1 MTLQLLI
8 LMGRLSF
15 ARDPSLFL
23 HQSAM
28 KRKSIP
34 PVVCLTLSRMR
45 STSRTNFKQKLRY
58 TILFHYFFL
67 FEMNNEKYV
76 AFHKA
81 FIILALHN
89 RFETS
94 RGEDC
99 WGSSTNYTNKSVLD
113 VDSLQSSRSLAL
125 TLERL
130 TMRVCTQAKIYVNF
144 SQSL

>member
-1 MTLQLLI
+1 
-8 LMGRLSF
+8 MGRLSF
-15 ARDPSLFL
+15 ARDLSLFL
-23 HQSAM
+23 HQLAM

-34 PVVCLTLSRMR
+34 PVVCLTLSRTR

-67 FEMNNEKYV
+67 FKMNNEKYV

-81 FIILALHN
+81 FILLALHN

-94 RGEDC
+94 RGEVC
-99 WGSSTNYTNKSVLD
+99 RGSSTNYTNKSVLD

>member
-1 MTLQLLI
+1 
-8 LMGRLSF
+8 MGRLSF
-15 ARDPSLFL
+15 ARDPSLFF

-28 KRKSIP
+28 KRKSTP

-76 AFHKA
+76 VFHKA
-81 FIILALHN
+81 FILLALHN
-89 RFETS
+89 RFKTS
-94 RGEDC
+94 RGEVC
-99 WGSSTNYTNKSVLD
+99 RGSSTNYTNKSVLD
-113 VDSLQSSRSLAL
+113 VDSLQSSGSLAL
-125 TLERL
+125 KLERL
-130 TMRVCTQAKIYVNF
+130 TMRVYTQAKIYVNF

>member
-1 MTLQLLI
+1 
-8 LMGRLSF
+8 MGRFSF

-45 STSRTNFKQKLRY
+45 RTSRTNFKQKLRY

-76 AFHKA
+76 AFQKA
-81 FIILALHN
+81 FILLALHN

-94 RGEDC
+94 RGEVC
-99 WGSSTNYTNKSVLD
+99 RGSSTNYTNKSVLD

-144 SQSL
+144 SQSP

>member
-1 MTLQLLI
+1 
-8 LMGRLSF
+8 MGRLSF
-15 ARDPSLFL
+15 GRDPSLFF

-45 STSRTNFKQKLRY
+45 STSRTNFKQKLRC
-58 TILFHYFFL
+58 TILFHYFFFL

-81 FIILALHN
+81 FILLALHN

-94 RGEDC
+94 RGEVC
-99 WGSSTNYTNKSVLD
+99 RGSSTNYTNKLVLD
-113 VDSLQSSRSLAL
+113 VNSLQSSRSLAL
-125 TLERL
+125 TLQRL

>member
-1 MTLQLLI
+1 
-8 LMGRLSF
+8 
-15 ARDPSLFL
+15 
-23 HQSAM
+23 M

-34 PVVCLTLSRMR
+34 PVVC
-45 STSRTNFKQKLRY
+45 LRY

-81 FIILALHN
+81 FILLALHN

-99 WGSSTNYTNKSVLD
+99 RGSSTNYTNKSVLD

>member
-1 MTLQLLI
+1 
-8 LMGRLSF
+8 MGRLSF
-15 ARDPSLFL
+15 ARDPSLFF

-34 PVVCLTLSRMR
+34 PVVCLTLSSMR
-45 STSRTNFKQKLRY
+45 STSRTNFKQKLRC

-76 AFHKA
+76 AFQKA
-81 FIILALHN
+81 FILLALHN

-94 RGEDC
+94 RGEVC
-99 WGSSTNYTNKSVLD
+99 RGSSTNYTNKSVLD